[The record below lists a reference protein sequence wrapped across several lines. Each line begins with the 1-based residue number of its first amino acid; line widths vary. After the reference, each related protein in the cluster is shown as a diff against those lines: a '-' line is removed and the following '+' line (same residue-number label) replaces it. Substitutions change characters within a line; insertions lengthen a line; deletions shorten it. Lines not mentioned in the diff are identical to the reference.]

1 MELGILH
8 LRLPWGLDARGC
20 RLLGCRGVIPLWR
33 RGLYAT
39 TSSLPSLTLTLAS
52 MHKGSRR
59 LWSLLSLSLS
69 LLSSLECEGEKF
81 FSQSLPLA
89 LTYSPLFI
97 SDDEKFSWHITPLHN
112 PFDAPFSSLFIF
124 FLAPGSHLCELSH
137 STTMILR
144 L

>member
-52 MHKGSRR
+52 MHKGKQEIMVS
-59 LWSLLSLSLS
+59 SLSLSLS

-112 PFDAPFSSLFIF
+112 PFDAPFSLSLSS
-124 FLAPGSHLCELSH
+124 FLLLVPIYVNFPTQQL
-137 STTMILR
+137 
-144 L
+144 